1 MTKAGFIIAPILA
14 IITFVLW
21 VILQIVQRGS
31 DKQAPRRQTP
41 SRSSNNVKLKR
52 QK

>member
-14 IITFVLW
+14 CFTFFLW

-31 DKQAPRRQTP
+31 DKRPASRQVPTKT
-41 SRSSNNVKLKR
+41 SSIKLK
-52 QK
+52 KTK